1 VTTPFSLD
9 GKTILVTGASS
20 GIGRATAVA
29 ISRMGGKVVLTGR
42 DEGRL
47 RETLALLDGDGHLSL
62 VAQLTD
68 ADERTALVSR
78 VPPLHGVV
86 HSAGITKLVP
96 FQAISE
102 KHLQEIHDINYK
114 SPLFLTQLLL
124 KKKLLVDHSSIVFLA
139 STAGLLGAKAL
150 AVYAG
155 TKGAILA
162 TARVLALEVAVRGIR
177 VNCIAP
183 ALVETP
189 MMVQTETAVSSD
201 TFSANLKLY
210 PLGLGKP
217 EDVANAAVFLLSS
230 ASRWVT
236 GSTIVLDGGFA
247 CQ

>member
-1 VTTPFSLD
+1 MTTPFSLD

-20 GIGRATAVA
+20 GIGRATAIGIA
-29 ISRMGGKVVLTGR
+29 QMGGKVVVTGR
-42 DEGRL
+42 DVGRAN
-47 RETLALLDGDGHLSL
+47 ETLGLLAGTGHLAL
-62 VAQLTD
+62 TADLNVAE
-68 ADERTALVSR
+68 ARAALVSQL
-78 VPPLHGVV
+78 PPLNGLV
-86 HSAGITKLVP
+86 HSAGVTKLVP

-102 KHLQEIHDINYK
+102 KHMQEIFDTNYK
-114 SPLFLTQLLL
+114 SPVFLTQLLL
-124 KKKLLVDHSSIVFLA
+124 KKKLLVDHSSVVFLA

-150 AVYAG
+150 GVYAG

-162 TARVLALEVAVRGIR
+162 TARVLALEVAPRGIR

-201 TFSANLKLY
+201 TFAANLKLY

-217 EDVANAAVFLLSS
+217 EDVANAVVFLLSS

-236 GSTIVLDGGFA
+236 GSTLVLDGGFA